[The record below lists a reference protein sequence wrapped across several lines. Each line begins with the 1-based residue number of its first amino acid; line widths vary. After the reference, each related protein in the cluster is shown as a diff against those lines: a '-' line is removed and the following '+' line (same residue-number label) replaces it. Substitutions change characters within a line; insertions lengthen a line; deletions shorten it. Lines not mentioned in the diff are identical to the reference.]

1 MKSKRY
7 SSRKRGG
14 FFQGELAGA
23 VGASA
28 LPVGLMLA
36 QQYYKRKSN
45 KRRFNKFNKSF
56 NKFNKSFKN
65 RRQ

>member
-1 MKSKRY
+1 MKSNRNNSK
-7 SSRKRGG
+7 KRGG
-14 FFQGELAGA
+14 FFHGELAGA

-28 LPVGLMLA
+28 LPVGLLLA

-45 KRRFNKFNKSF
+45 KRRFGKFNKF
-56 NKFNKSFKN
+56 RKSFKN

>member
-1 MKSKRY
+1 MKSKRF

-14 FFQGELAGA
+14 FFHGELAGA

-28 LPVGLMLA
+28 LPVGLLLA

-45 KRRFNKFNKSF
+45 KRRFGKFNKYRR
-56 NKFNKSFKN
+56 SFKN
-65 RRQ
+65 QRQ

>member
-1 MKSKRY
+1 MKSKRF

-14 FFQGELAGA
+14 FLNGELAGA

-28 LPVGLMLA
+28 LPVGLLLA

-45 KRRFNKFNKSF
+45 KRRLGKFNKYR
-56 NKFNKSFKN
+56 KSFKN
-65 RRQ
+65 QRQ

>member
-1 MKSKRY
+1 MKSKRF

-14 FFQGELAGA
+14 FLHGELAGA

-28 LPVGLMLA
+28 LPVGLLLA

-45 KRRFNKFNKSF
+45 KRRFGKFNKYRR
-56 NKFNKSFKN
+56 SFKN
-65 RRQ
+65 QRQ